1 MISIIIPS
9 YNNLEYL
16 KICIK
21 SINDNSFYKNQVLVH
36 VNQGNDGTLNYIK
49 DLGIKY
55 SHSVTNIGL
64 CLGCNKIA
72 KKSEFDLIL
81 YSHDDMYFLPNWD
94 KILVEK
100 VKELKTDKFYL
111 SSIMINGDPKLRGH
125 LNLNAGDTI
134 ENFDEQF
141 LLDNYNKL
149 NHPDFEGSTWAPHL
163 IHKTLW
169 EKVGGFSEEFSPGA
183 GSDPDLNMKLWNE
196 GVRIFKCINQSRVYH
211 FGSVT
216 IRKKKNS
223 EFKKNQ
229 GSKANKIFLLKWGY
243 SIKFFKKYYLKAHYI
258 HNENLK
264 EPNRNLFFY
273 FDLFKDKIAFYY
285 YKTVSLVTK

>member
-21 SINDNSFYKNQVLVH
+21 SINDNSFYKNQILVH
-36 VNQGNDGTLNYIK
+36 INQGNDGTLNYIK

-55 SHSVTNIGL
+55 SHSETNIGL

-72 KKSEFDLIL
+72 KKSEFELIL

-149 NHPDFEGSTWAPHL
+149 THPDFEGSTWAPHL

-169 EKVGGFSEEFSPGA
+169 EKIGGFSEEFSPGA

-216 IRKKKNS
+216 IRKKKSS

-258 HNENLK
+258 HNENLI

-285 YKTVSLVTK
+285 YKIVSLVTK